1 MVHVFSNLED
11 MDDGLPPMC
20 DMTFKIIDK
29 EHDQSVSS
37 WRFAFRADATPYEP
51 VGFNAVIPVRW
62 SRLFGQFGGEVK
74 LIPGFDHAASWS
86 VSVAGACPGNGRFS
100 FAP

>member
-1 MVHVFSNLED
+1 MIALLMIAAVVMPNSYKLILVVNA
-11 MDDGLPPMC
+11 PPVV
-20 DMTFKIIDK
+20 IDYPTK
-29 EHDQSVSS
+29 
-37 WRFAFRADATPYEP
+37 
-51 VGFNAVIPVRW
+51 VRW

-74 LIPGFDHAASWS
+74 LIPGVDHAASWS

>member
-1 MVHVFSNLED
+1 MIFVEFFDGGGELELLAR
-11 MDDGLPPMC
+11 GL
-20 DMTFKIIDK
+20 KL
-29 EHDQSVSS
+29 
-37 WRFAFRADATPYEP
+37 
-51 VGFNAVIPVRW
+51 RW

>member
-1 MVHVFSNLED
+1 MSAGPARCAKTSLPHSSSGVSV
-11 MDDGLPPMC
+11 GL
-20 DMTFKIIDK
+20 
-29 EHDQSVSS
+29 HS
-37 WRFAFRADATPYEP
+37 
-51 VGFNAVIPVRW
+51 VRW

-86 VSVAGACPGNGRFS
+86 VFAGGASPASGCIS

>member
-1 MVHVFSNLED
+1 MLGRVVKDVAALAERSE
-11 MDDGLPPMC
+11 
-20 DMTFKIIDK
+20 I
-29 EHDQSVSS
+29 
-37 WRFAFRADATPYEP
+37 
-51 VGFNAVIPVRW
+51 VRW
-62 SRLFGQFGGEVK
+62 SRVFGQFGGEVK

>member
-1 MVHVFSNLED
+1 MVLLLQDRDHRLR
-11 MDDGLPPMC
+11 MDWRDQFIGVARYHREAAAGCCALP
-20 DMTFKIIDK
+20 
-29 EHDQSVSS
+29 EARHG
-37 WRFAFRADATPYEP
+37 EL
-51 VGFNAVIPVRW
+51 RW

>member
-1 MVHVFSNLED
+1 MSSFKA
-11 MDDGLPPMC
+11 LPFAMFA
-20 DMTFKIIDK
+20 MTVVATGA
-29 EHDQSVSS
+29 HAASVVTVNYNPSAPTTNFTS
-37 WRFAFRADATPYEP
+37 PTN
-51 VGFNAVIPVRW
+51 GSMRW